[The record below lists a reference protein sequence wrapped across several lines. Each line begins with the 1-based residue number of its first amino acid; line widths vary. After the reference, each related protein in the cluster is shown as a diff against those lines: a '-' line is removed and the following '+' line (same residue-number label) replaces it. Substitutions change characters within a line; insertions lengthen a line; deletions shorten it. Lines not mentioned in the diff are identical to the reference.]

1 MTSDQTRPRSKAYA
15 DKTGVVDCRN
25 LLLPRSTGLLF
36 CLRSLAPRI
45 PTLQLLDVTIGYP
58 GIPAGGFGQEYYTL
72 QSVFSTRTPP
82 PIVHMHLRA
91 YSVKHDV
98 PIGQNSLSPKEA
110 PADPA
115 TSAAIV
121 TSVAEKKAFDDWL
134 LARWREK
141 DDMLEHFVD
150 TGRLTNNDYIDI
162 PIQLRSATEMLQ
174 LCISGIL
181 GLWITKHL
189 VILLWGLVIFI
200 LRR

>member
-1 MTSDQTRPRSKAYA
+1 MTSGQTRPRSKAYA
-15 DKTGVVDCRN
+15 DKTGLVDCRN
-25 LLLPRSTGLLF
+25 VLLPRTTGLLF

-45 PTLQLLDVTIGYP
+45 PALKLLDVTIGYP

-91 YSVKHDV
+91 YIVKHDV
-98 PIGQNSLSPKEA
+98 PIGHSSLSPKEA
-110 PADPA
+110 PAVPA
-115 TSAAIV
+115 SAAAIAA
-121 TSVAEKKAFDDWL
+121 SAEEKKAFEEWL

-162 PIQLRSATEMLQ
+162 PIQLRSATEMLR
-174 LCISGIL
+174 LCMSGIV

-189 VILLWGLVIFI
+189 VILLWRLVMFI